1 MFSEHSGIGSSPTT
15 KKATFTQHHTYIQ
28 QHQTNNINRI
38 SMSDL
43 TVFAEALIATVARA
57 FYDDEAICI
66 IDVLIRDK
74 FLRDD
79 DMAPRLNMPAKK
91 LRSTLQFLQDEHL
104 VNSETVDDLS
114 QGGSQSTKFWYVDY
128 NRAVH
133 TIRLRLHLLR
143 KELEAAES
151 RSRSSS
157 FYLCPG
163 HDLRR
168 CNGRYTEEEAQQMID
183 INTGVFL
190 CQECY
195 LNYQNDPNGP
205 KADTYTLRLVDNADD
220 LRLAVDNIR
229 RVNVQLSGKMI
240 GSQQLRAGVYDLLQK
255 VRGKGKA
262 PITSNLPSENF
273 ALGRGSKRLAGT
285 GRTAGIKARK
295 LEQQGVAGTA
305 ESARNIL
312 VGGGVLGKPPGS
324 GFQSDLTFLKNAMG
338 DGLHFCI
345 EKGGSARANLL
356 SQRHSNPQRK
366 KRKLLDAAATRVG
379 TTVTLLEQNE
389 VVERGKRQQ
398 QQQEE
403 LDRQERERQLQ
414 ENGGNDSNGK
424 DDDNKKKKK
433 NDKNDNGGTD
443 DNSNAKKPGM
453 PGLTGMEW
461 LNNNI
466 SRGGLD
472 EEMEKLRKQD
482 IEQEELLL
490 AAAAEEEDEML
501 NDQSKIIVLSDYI
514 DPAEQAPSLWDE
526 TTRKVTFQSLYKK
539 EIGRQAKILQLPEH
553 NETAGGNFSS
563 PPKGLL
569 FGGNIGDGDDRLIA
583 WEDG

>member
-1 MFSEHSGIGSSPTT
+1 
-15 KKATFTQHHTYIQ
+15 
-28 QHQTNNINRI
+28 
-38 SMSDL
+38 MSDL

-57 FYDDEAICI
+57 FYDDEAICL

-79 DMAPRLNMPAKK
+79 DMALRLNMPAKK

-143 KELEAAES
+143 RELEADES

-163 HDLRR
+163 YNIRR
-168 CNGRYTEEEAQQMID
+168 CNGRYTEKEAQQMVD
-183 INTGVFL
+183 MNTGVFL
-190 CQECY
+190 CQECF

-205 KADTYTLRLVDNADD
+205 KVDTYTLQLVDNADD

-295 LEQQGVAGTA
+295 LEQQGVAGTT
-305 ESARNIL
+305 ESARDIL
-312 VGGGVLGKPPGS
+312 VGGDVGDKRAGA

-338 DGLHFCI
+338 DGVHFCI

-356 SQRHSNPQRK
+356 SQRHPNPQRK

-379 TTVTLLEQNE
+379 TTVSLLEQNE
-389 VVERGKRQQ
+389 VAEHEKRQQ

-403 LDRQERERQLQ
+403 RDRHEREKKQQ
-414 ENGGNDSNGK
+414 ENGGNDSNGME
-424 DDDNKKKKK
+424 DDNNKKK
-433 NDKNDNGGTD
+433 NDKNNNGGAGD
-443 DNSNAKKPGM
+443 KSNAKAPDSLPAGM
-453 PGLTGMEW
+453 DW

-472 EEMEKLRKQD
+472 IEMEKLRKQD

-490 AAAAEEEDEML
+490 AAAAEEEEEL
-501 NDQSKIIVLSDYI
+501 YNGQSKVIVLSDYI

-526 TTRKVTFQSLYKK
+526 NTRKVNFQLLYKK
-539 EIGRQAKILQLPEH
+539 ESGRQAKLLQLPEH
-553 NETAGGNFSS
+553 NETAGNFSS
-563 PPKGLL
+563 PSKGLS
-569 FGGNIGDGDDRLIA
+569 FAGNIDDGDGIPIA

>member
-1 MFSEHSGIGSSPTT
+1 
-15 KKATFTQHHTYIQ
+15 
-28 QHQTNNINRI
+28 
-38 SMSDL
+38 MSDL
-43 TVFAEALIATVARA
+43 TVFAESLIATVARA
-57 FYDDEAICI
+57 FYDDEAICL

-104 VNSETVDDLS
+104 VKSETVDDLS

-128 NRAVH
+128 NHACH

-163 HDLRR
+163 YDQRR
-168 CNGRYTEEEAQQMID
+168 CNGRYTEEEAQQMVD
-183 INTGVFL
+183 INSGVFL
-190 CQECY
+190 CQECF

-205 KADTYTLRLVDNADD
+205 EVDTYTLRLVDNADD

-240 GSQQLRAGVYDLLQK
+240 GSQQLRAGIYDLISK

-312 VGGGVLGKPPGS
+312 VGGGVGGKRA

-338 DGLHFCI
+338 DGVHFCI

-356 SQRHSNPQRK
+356 SQQHSNPQRK

-379 TTVTLLEQNE
+379 TTVTLL
-389 VVERGKRQQ
+389 
-398 QQQEE
+398 
-403 LDRQERERQLQ
+403 
-414 ENGGNDSNGK
+414 
-424 DDDNKKKKK
+424 
-433 NDKNDNGGTD
+433 DKNDNEEREKRKKLQEERERELQQGENGG
-443 DNSNAKKPGM
+443 DNSNDKGDDESSKTKKENSDGKQKINAGNGRVLPG
-453 PGLTGMEW
+453 TSGMDW
-461 LNNNI
+461 LSSNI

-472 EEMEKLRKQD
+472 RELEKLRQQD
-482 IEQEELLL
+482 REQEELLL
-490 AAAAEEEDEML
+490 AATAEEGAESDIE
-501 NDQSKIIVLSDYI
+501 QSNIIVLSDYI
-514 DPAEQAPSLWDE
+514 DPALQAPSLWDE
-526 TTRKVTFQSLYKK
+526 HTRKVTFQSLYKK
-539 EIGRQAKILQLPEH
+539 EIGRQANLLQLPEH
-553 NETAGGNFSS
+553 NETAGNYSS
-563 PPKGLL
+563 PPKGMMHS
-569 FGGNIGDGDDRLIA
+569 GNTNIVDEGSIT

>member
-1 MFSEHSGIGSSPTT
+1 MGFFQLKEQLSL
-15 KKATFTQHHTYIQ
+15 
-28 QHQTNNINRI
+28 
-38 SMSDL
+38 MSDL
-43 TVFAEALIATVARA
+43 TVFAETLIATVARA
-57 FYDDEAICI
+57 FYDDEAICL

-79 DMAPRLNMPAKK
+79 DMALRLNMPAKK

-143 KELEAAES
+143 RELEADES

-163 HDLRR
+163 YNTRR
-168 CNGRYTEEEAQQMID
+168 CNGRYTEKEAQQMVD
-183 INTGVFL
+183 MNTGVFL
-190 CQECY
+190 CQECF

-205 KADTYTLRLVDNADD
+205 TVDTYTLQLVDNADD

-255 VRGKGKA
+255 VRGKGMA

-295 LEQQGVAGTA
+295 LEQQGVAGTT
-305 ESARNIL
+305 ESARDIL
-312 VGGGVLGKPPGS
+312 VGGGVGDKRSGA

-338 DGLHFCI
+338 DGVHFCI

-356 SQRHSNPQRK
+356 SQRHPNLQRK
-366 KRKLLDAAATRVG
+366 KRKLLDAAATRIG
-379 TTVTLLEQNE
+379 TTVSLLEQNE
-389 VVERGKRQQ
+389 VAEHGKRQQ

-403 LDRQERERQLQ
+403 QDRHERENPPQ
-414 ENGGNDSNGK
+414 ENGDNDSNGME
-424 DDDNKKKKK
+424 DDNKTNNSKKK
-433 NDKNDNGGTD
+433 NEKNNNSGAGDK
-443 DNSNAKKPGM
+443 SNTKVPDKLPAGM
-453 PGLTGMEW
+453 DW

-472 EEMEKLRKQD
+472 IEMEKLRKQD

-490 AAAAEEEDEML
+490 AAAAEEEEEL
-501 NDQSKIIVLSDYI
+501 YNGQSKVIVLSDYI

-526 TTRKVTFQSLYKK
+526 NTRKVNFQLLYKK
-539 EIGRQAKILQLPEH
+539 ESGRQAKLLQLTEH
-553 NETAGGNFSS
+553 NETAGNFSS
-563 PPKGLL
+563 PSKGLS
-569 FGGNIGDGDDRLIA
+569 FAGNIDDGDGIPIA

>member
-1 MFSEHSGIGSSPTT
+1 L
-15 KKATFTQHHTYIQ
+15 
-28 QHQTNNINRI
+28 
-38 SMSDL
+38 MSDL
-43 TVFAEALIATVARA
+43 TVFAETLIATVARA
-57 FYDDEAICI
+57 FYDDEAICL

-79 DMAPRLNMPAKK
+79 DMALRLNMPAKK

-143 KELEAAES
+143 RELEADES

-163 HDLRR
+163 YNTRR
-168 CNGRYTEEEAQQMID
+168 CNGRYTEKEAQQMVD
-183 INTGVFL
+183 MNTGVFL
-190 CQECY
+190 CQECF

-205 KADTYTLRLVDNADD
+205 TVNTYTLQLVDNADD

-255 VRGKGKA
+255 VRGKGMA

-295 LEQQGVAGTA
+295 LEQQGVAGTT
-305 ESARNIL
+305 ESARDIL
-312 VGGGVLGKPPGS
+312 VGGGVGDKRSGA

-338 DGLHFCI
+338 DGVHFCI

-356 SQRHSNPQRK
+356 SQRHPNLQRK
-366 KRKLLDAAATRVG
+366 KRKLLDAAATRIG
-379 TTVTLLEQNE
+379 TTVSLLEQNE
-389 VVERGKRQQ
+389 VAEHGKRQQ

-403 LDRQERERQLQ
+403 RDRHEREKKQQ
-414 ENGGNDSNGK
+414 ENGDNDSNGME
-424 DDDNKKKKK
+424 DDNKTNNSKKK
-433 NDKNDNGGTD
+433 NDKNNNIGAGDK
-443 DNSNAKKPGM
+443 SNIKVPDKLPAGM
-453 PGLTGMEW
+453 DW

-472 EEMEKLRKQD
+472 IEMEKLRKQD

-490 AAAAEEEDEML
+490 SAAAEEEEL
-501 NDQSKIIVLSDYI
+501 YNGQSKVIVLSDYI

-526 TTRKVTFQSLYKK
+526 NTRKVNFQLLYKK
-539 EIGRQAKILQLPEH
+539 ESGRQAKLLQLPEH
-553 NETAGGNFSS
+553 NETAGNFSS
-563 PPKGLL
+563 PSKGLS
-569 FGGNIGDGDDRLIA
+569 FAGNIDDGDGIPIA